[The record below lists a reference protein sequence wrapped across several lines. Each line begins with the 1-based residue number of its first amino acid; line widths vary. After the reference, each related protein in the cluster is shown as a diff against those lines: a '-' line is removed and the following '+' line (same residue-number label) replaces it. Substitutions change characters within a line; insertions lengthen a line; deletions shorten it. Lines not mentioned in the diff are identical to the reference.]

1 MPKELTEVVKDFYTR
16 VLIIR
21 LDGRTPPEIML
32 ITSLIV
38 HSEITLTDEI
48 SGCFVSLSSQSE

>member
-1 MPKELTEVVKDFYTR
+1 MPKELTEVVKDFYTQ

-32 ITSLIV
+32 ITSLA
-38 HSEITLTDEI
+38 
-48 SGCFVSLSSQSE
+48 FASQLKP

>member
-1 MPKELTEVVKDFYTR
+1 MPKELTEVVKGFYTR

-38 HSEITLTDEI
+38 HSEI
-48 SGCFVSLSSQSE
+48 